1 PRTPVFSATTS
12 LADLKGDATSLRRFA
27 RSPECSRCEMRAR
40 RLASPQR
47 TICADDRLTH
57 RQLHQERSRPKGRYA
72 MNDTVN
78 RQILLVEKPSGKLG
92 PEHFKLTKGTVPEPK
107 DGEVL
112 LRTRYI

>member
-1 PRTPVFSATTS
+1 MVPITMPSAIAIRMYCVNLLDISCTPVFPATTS

-27 RSPECSRCEMRAR
+27 RLPECSRCEMRAR

-57 RQLHQERSRPKGRYA
+57 RQLHQEQSRPKGRYA

-78 RQILLVEKPSGKLG
+78 RQICPLKS
-92 PEHFKLTKGTVPEPK
+92 
-107 DGEVL
+107 
-112 LRTRYI
+112 